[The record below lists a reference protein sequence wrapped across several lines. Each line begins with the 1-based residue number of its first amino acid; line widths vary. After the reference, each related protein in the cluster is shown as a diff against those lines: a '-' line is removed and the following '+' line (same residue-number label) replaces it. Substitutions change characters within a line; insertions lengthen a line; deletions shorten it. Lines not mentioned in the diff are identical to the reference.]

1 MELSVSTTPR
11 VRWGVTSAICS
22 EVLQNGDDNGRDIR
36 GLSRSLVDNTS
47 WLKLD
52 AGLTLTMMTALIM
65 QPSLKIQFYKD
76 NFSIINNAAMN
87 VIIHKP

>member
-1 MELSVSTTPR
+1 M
-11 VRWGVTSAICS
+11 
-22 EVLQNGDDNGRDIR
+22 
-36 GLSRSLVDNTS
+36 DNTS
-47 WLKLD
+47 WHKVD

-65 QPSLKIQFYKD
+65 QPFLKIQFYKE